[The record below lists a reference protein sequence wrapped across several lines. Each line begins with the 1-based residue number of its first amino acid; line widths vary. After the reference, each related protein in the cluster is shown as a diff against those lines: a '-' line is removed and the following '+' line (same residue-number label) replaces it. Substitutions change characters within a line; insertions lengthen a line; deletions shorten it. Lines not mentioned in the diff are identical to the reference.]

1 VQGCEVLR
9 KLGVERIAVRMS
21 PGVGLTS
28 DGFIDAACLMKTV
41 TLPSGERPFYTVP
54 FRASIAAL

>member
-1 VQGCEVLR
+1 VLR

-54 FRASIAAL
+54 FRASMAAL